1 VERAVILSHEN
12 RLDLNLPDL
21 HSPVQSDPFSDKPTL
36 DEIQQRYIKHIIE
49 STGGKISGPG
59 GAAEVLD
66 LKRTSLYSR
75 MKGLK
80 IKR

>member
-1 VERAVILSHEN
+1 VERAVILSYEN
-12 RLDLNLPDL
+12 QLDLNLPDL
-21 HSPVQSDPFSDKPTL
+21 RPTVQADPFSDKPTL
-36 DEIQQRYIKHIIE
+36 DEIQRRYIKYIIE

-59 GAAEVLD
+59 GAAEVLG

-75 MKGLK
+75 MKALK

>member
-21 HSPVQSDPFSDKPTL
+21 RSPVQSDPFSDKPTL
-36 DEIQQRYIKHIIE
+36 DEQRRYIKHIIE

-59 GAAEVLD
+59 GAAEVLG

-75 MKGLK
+75 MKALK